1 MLTSEIDEF
10 AKERVSQVT
19 RVGKFVDV
27 RSFDQLTAVELERW
41 RELRQSTD
49 GYIPPFFS
57 PVFSEAVHQS
67 RGDVSVAVIHDA
79 DQITGFLPFHSYRG
93 VALPAGRFFNDA
105 HNVIRHPNTKIDWQ
119 WLLREI
125 DCKAFDFHA
134 MAGLSKSELGA
145 FGYRTIQS
153 FHANIGDD
161 SHAFLSKL
169 GKAHKTVG
177 RQGQKTRKMGREIGP
192 VSFEFDCRDEKILHQ
207 TLAWKREQY
216 RRTHILDLFTPEWT
230 RDMVDHLFHRKS
242 GACLLYTSPSPR
254 D

>member
-105 HNVIRHPNTKIDWQ
+105 HNVIGIP
-119 WLLREI
+119 
-125 DCKAFDFHA
+125 
-134 MAGLSKSELGA
+134 
-145 FGYRTIQS
+145 
-153 FHANIGDD
+153 
-161 SHAFLSKL
+161 
-169 GKAHKTVG
+169 
-177 RQGQKTRKMGREIGP
+177 TRKLIGSGYCAKSIVKHSTFMP
-192 VSFEFDCRDEKILHQ
+192 WLGSVNRNSALLATGPSSLFMQ
-207 TLAWKREQY
+207 TLVTTP
-216 RRTHILDLFTPEWT
+216 TH
-230 RDMVDHLFHRKS
+230 S
-242 GACLLYTSPSPR
+242 
-254 D
+254 